1 MELNTSESIDP
12 TVNAATDSTAD
23 PTLELND
30 EQADSIP
37 PIRTKVR
44 TPTRSKRS
52 NASKLLS
59 DILDS
64 QNISNVGL
72 ADHLGISRSLIS
84 AWRIGAQ
91 KIPIGRAKKIAQYI
105 GIDPDYFR
113 NVLVSEYYPELFDD
127 EVDRKPTAKRF
138 QSITP
143 NEWEFLKI
151 IRESEKD
158 PKMNKTQKEM
168 FRLFVASLSGGK

>member
-1 MELNTSESIDP
+1 MKLNTSESINP
-12 TVNAATDSTAD
+12 VNAAIDSTAD
-23 PTLELND
+23 LTIELND
-30 EQADSIP
+30 DQADSTP

-44 TPTRSKRS
+44 TSMRSKQS
-52 NASKLLS
+52 NASKIFS
-59 DILDS
+59 EALDS
-64 QNISNVGL
+64 QNLSNVGL

-84 AWRIGAQ
+84 AWRIGTQ
-91 KIPIGRAKKIAQYI
+91 KIPIGRAKKIAQYL

-113 NVLVSEYYPELFDD
+113 NVLVSEYYPELFDN
-127 EVDRKPTAKRF
+127 EVDRKSTAKRF

>member
-1 MELNTSESIDP
+1 MELDTSGSIDP

-23 PTLELND
+23 STIEPND
-30 EQADSIP
+30 DQADSTP
-37 PIRTKVR
+37 PFRTKVR
-44 TPTRSKRS
+44 TPKRPKRS
-52 NASKLLS
+52 NASKIFS
-59 DILDS
+59 DALDS
-64 QNISNVGL
+64 QNIANVGL
-72 ADHLGISRSLIS
+72 ADHLGVSRSLIS

-91 KIPIGRAKKIAQYI
+91 KIPIARAKTIAQYI

-113 NVLVSEYYPELFDD
+113 NILVSEYYPELFD
-127 EVDRKPTAKRF
+127 EEDRKRTAKRF

-151 IRESEKD
+151 IRDSEKD
-158 PKMNKTQKEM
+158 PKMNKTQKDM